1 MKYTCKNCTNGALV
15 FTLLAINKKGDEQ
28 VAFISAHFETQ
39 LQAQNLVYSPKNE
52 WKFAEFIT
60 RLVFPSLSPGQ

>member
-1 MKYTCKNCTNGALV
+1 MKYTCKNCINEALV
-15 FTLLAINKKGDEQ
+15 FTLLSINQKGDEQ

-52 WKFAEFIT
+52 
-60 RLVFPSLSPGQ
+60 